1 MFDLFKGRPG
11 DVKEIRNNI
20 LQFIKEKLQ
29 RFEGGEGKN
38 ITGLYLFIH
47 CPESEKHIYE
57 SAVYFDRPDNFKT
70 EEIQRIAD
78 DFDISLPANWK
89 FEISFTNEPPKD
101 TYKAEDVHA
110 ALFISTKKA
119 GATHKTAQAY
129 IKVLN
134 GNAEKEVYMIEST
147 TGKINIGREAKV
159 QTADGF
165 FRKNNIAFVASE
177 NMEANRSVSRQ
188 HAHIEWEPESGSF
201 FIFADEGGVPPHN
214 KVKVRSVGGVPIK
227 MHATEIGHR
236 LTEGDQVILGESVVL
251 EFSYSPEK

>member
-29 RFEGGEGKN
+29 RFEGGEGHN
-38 ITGLYLFIH
+38 ITGLYLFIN

-57 SAVYFDRPDNFKT
+57 SAVYFDNADKFKT
-70 EEIQRIAD
+70 EELQRIAD
-78 DFDISLPANWK
+78 DYAISLPSTWK
-89 FEISFTNEPPKD
+89 FEIAFTNDFPEGA
-101 TYKAEDVHA
+101 YKADDVHA

-119 GATHKTAQAY
+119 GATHKKAQAY

-134 GNAEKEVYMIEST
+134 GHAEKEIYTIDST
-147 TGKINIGREAKV
+147 NGKINIGREAKV

-177 NMEANRSVSRQ
+177 STEANRSVSRQ

-214 KVKVRSVGGVPIK
+214 KVKVRSVGGVPVK

-236 LTEGDQVILGESVVL
+236 LQEGDQVILGESVVL
-251 EFSYSPEK
+251 EFTYSGE